1 LHFRTKTAPVPETL
15 LKKRKTLQQV
25 REDQE
30 KRRRSLKKSVATK
43 RKVIFKKAERYVAE
57 YRRQERALIN
67 ARRVAKKG
75 GNLFQEPEAK
85 LAFVI
90 RIRGTQGLSP
100 KPRKILQLLRLR
112 QINNGTFI
120 KLTRATKQMLT
131 LIEPYITYGYPT
143 VKTVRELIY
152 KRGYGRVQK
161 QRIPL
166 TNNLVIEQNL
176 GRKGIICI
184 EDLIHEIFTVGPN
197 FKFANRFL
205 WAFKLSPPVGGFKH
219 ILTHVNEGGDF
230 GNRETYINDLV
241 QRMN

>member
-1 LHFRTKTAPVPETL
+1 LCFRTKTAPVPETL
-15 LKKRKTLQQV
+15 LKKRRTLEQIKLA
-25 REDQE
+25 QE
-30 KRRRSLKKSVATK
+30 KRRRTLKKKVATT

-75 GNLFQEPEAK
+75 GNLFLEPEAK

-90 RIRGTQGLSP
+90 RIRGTQGLHP
-100 KPRKILQLLRLR
+100 KPKKILQLLRLR
-112 QINNGTFI
+112 QINNGTFV

-143 VKTVRELIY
+143 LKTIRELIY
-152 KRGYGRVQK
+152 KRGYGRVHK

-176 GRKGIICI
+176 SRRGMICI
-184 EDLIHEIFTVGPN
+184 EDVIHEIFTVGPN
-197 FKFANRFL
+197 FKYANRFL
-205 WAFKLSPPVGGFKH
+205 WAFKLSPPVGGFNH
-219 ILTHVNEGGDF
+219 ILTHINEGGDF
-230 GNRETYINDLV
+230 GNREGYINALV